1 MGFLTTALENPSN
14 SLEWMIFLAH
24 KYSGMFLEGTW
35 LTLFIA
41 ISGTLLGFILGYVV
55 GIFQDLKINQGDNVL
70 KKVFFKILKGIC
82 SVYVELFR
90 DTPMIVQAMV
100 LYYGLRQAN
109 TGITPLVAGVLVT
122 VLNTGYIVEDAPP
135 TELFI
140 NPKNVRTREFLSR
153 YLAG

>member
-1 MGFLTTALENPSN
+1 MSN
-14 SLEWMIFLAH
+14 VF
-24 KYSGMFLEGTW
+24 
-35 LTLFIA
+35 
-41 ISGTLLGFILGYVV
+41 
-55 GIFQDLKINQGDNVL
+55 L

>member
-35 LTLFIA
+35 LTLFID

-55 GIFQDLKINQGDNVL
+55 GIIQDLKINQGDNVL

-82 SVYVELFR
+82 SVYVELVR